1 MTNRH
6 LNIFL
11 AVYQTGSVTRAAE
24 KLYMTQPAVTR
35 AIKELEH
42 YYGVL
47 LFERINQ
54 RLSVTEAGRQ
64 FYAYA
69 LHIIDSFDQ
78 MEKKMRNWDELGVI
92 RVGAS
97 VTLGSMLLPKVLKA
111 FQKSHAQI
119 TIKATVTNGTKLQ
132 SKLADNE
139 LDFALIEGGVAGENL
154 ICEEFTEDRL
164 ILLLP
169 PNSELLQRET
179 ICLADLKEYPLVLR
193 ENESVSR
200 ILLNHIFALH
210 NLSIEPFMESVSV
223 HAIIQAVH
231 EGIGIS
237 FLPERLVHY
246 GVASGFIATKPVADE
261 EFMRKNYI
269 VRHKNKLLTSTARDF
284 IALCYSMAETIAY

>member
-1 MTNRH
+1 MTIRH
-6 LNIFL
+6 VNIFL
-11 AVYQTGSVTRAAE
+11 AVYQTGSITRAAE

-35 AIKELEH
+35 AIKDLEH

-64 FYAYA
+64 FYVYA
-69 LHIIDSFDQ
+69 LHIIDLFDQ
-78 MEKKMRNWDELGVI
+78 MEKKLRNWDELGVI

-97 VTLGSMLLPKVLKA
+97 VTLGSVLLPKALKT
-111 FQKSHAQI
+111 FQASHAEI

-132 SKLADNE
+132 YKLENNE

-154 ICEEFTEDRL
+154 LCEEFSEDRL

-169 PNSELLQRET
+169 PKSELLERKT
-179 ICLADLKEYPLVLR
+179 VCLADLKGYPLVLR

-210 NLSIEPFMESVSV
+210 NLSVEPFMESVSV
-223 HAIIQAVH
+223 HAILQAVH

-237 FLPERLVHY
+237 FLPERLIRHSIE
-246 GVASGFIATKPVADE
+246 SGFIATRPVADE
-261 EFMRKNYI
+261 DFIRKNYI
-269 VRHKNKLLTSTARDF
+269 VRHKNKLLTSSAKNF
-284 IALCYSMAETIAY
+284 ISLCCSLIENLDS